1 MSEQGYERKK
11 DFVNHALSRCVAS
24 MYPNVCRVA
33 YHTRDTD
40 EGLRETAMIYLA
52 GGYSRRVDVTGLDL
66 PATLDAVLAVFR
78 EAAKRLTDAG
88 VLLLCPMCRGKA
100 RVRSERYYQPNVRR
114 NVICMK
120 CFTNSGWYKTEHEAR
135 LAWNTRAAILSAEE
149 MEMLNGKENS

>member
-66 PATLDAVLAVFR
+66 PATLDAVLAVFL
-78 EAAKRLTDAG
+78 EAA
-88 VLLLCPMCRGKA
+88 
-100 RVRSERYYQPNVRR
+100 
-114 NVICMK
+114 
-120 CFTNSGWYKTEHEAR
+120 
-135 LAWNTRAAILSAEE
+135 
-149 MEMLNGKENS
+149 

>member
-78 EAAKRLTDAG
+78 EAACDGPLYGPGAPPAGAVPAGHRRLDH
-88 VLLLCPMCRGKA
+88 RGG
-100 RVRSERYYQPNVRR
+100 P
-114 NVICMK
+114 
-120 CFTNSGWYKTEHEAR
+120 
-135 LAWNTRAAILSAEE
+135 SAVH
-149 MEMLNGKENS
+149 GHGRIGGGYGDS

>member
-52 GGYSRRVDVTGLDL
+52 GGYSRRGDVTGAPPAGAVPAGHRRLDHRAG
-66 PATLDAVLAVFR
+66 PSAVHGHGR
-78 EAAKRLTDAG
+78 IGGGYGD
-88 VLLLCPMCRGKA
+88 
-100 RVRSERYYQPNVRR
+100 S
-114 NVICMK
+114 
-120 CFTNSGWYKTEHEAR
+120 
-135 LAWNTRAAILSAEE
+135 
-149 MEMLNGKENS
+149 

>member
-11 DFVNHALSRCVAS
+11 DFVNHALNRCVAS

-40 EGLRETAMIYLA
+40 EGLRETA

-78 EAAKRLTDAG
+78 EAA
-88 VLLLCPMCRGKA
+88 
-100 RVRSERYYQPNVRR
+100 
-114 NVICMK
+114 
-120 CFTNSGWYKTEHEAR
+120 
-135 LAWNTRAAILSAEE
+135 
-149 MEMLNGKENS
+149 

>member
-78 EAAKRLTDAG
+78 EAREMGRYTG
-88 VLLLCPMCRGKA
+88 R
-100 RVRSERYYQPNVRR
+100 ERRQRALY
-114 NVICMK
+114 
-120 CFTNSGWYKTEHEAR
+120 R
-135 LAWNTRAAILSAEE
+135 LAIVVWIIVLALVLCMDTA
-149 MEMLNGKENS
+149 G

>member
-33 YHTRDTD
+33 YHT
-40 EGLRETAMIYLA
+40 RETAMIYLA

-78 EAAKRLTDAG
+78 EAA
-88 VLLLCPMCRGKA
+88 
-100 RVRSERYYQPNVRR
+100 
-114 NVICMK
+114 
-120 CFTNSGWYKTEHEAR
+120 
-135 LAWNTRAAILSAEE
+135 
-149 MEMLNGKENS
+149 

>member
-52 GGYSRRVDVTGLDL
+52 GGYSRRVDGIDG
-66 PATLDAVLAVFR
+66 TLGSECFGIHGAAVGIPSLR
-78 EAAKRLTDAG
+78 HWNSNLRL
-88 VLLLCPMCRGKA
+88 
-100 RVRSERYYQPNVRR
+100 
-114 NVICMK
+114 
-120 CFTNSGWYKTEHEAR
+120 
-135 LAWNTRAAILSAEE
+135 
-149 MEMLNGKENS
+149 